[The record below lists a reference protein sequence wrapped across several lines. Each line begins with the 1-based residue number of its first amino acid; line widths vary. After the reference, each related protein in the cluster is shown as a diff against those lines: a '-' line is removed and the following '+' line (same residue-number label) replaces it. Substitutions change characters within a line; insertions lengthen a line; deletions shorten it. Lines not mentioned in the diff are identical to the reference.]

1 MGIDYKLFSK
11 EKVEK
16 ALLKFA
22 VPAMI
27 SLLVMELYN
36 MVDTFFVGLVI
47 GPKAIGALTIAFP
60 VQRLMSSL
68 GMMIAVGAST
78 AVARSLGKKDYDNLK
93 SVILNAINITIVI
106 MVVLTLIISI
116 FKKDMI
122 TGLLG
127 ASQSIYPYAEKY
139 ISIVVLG
146 GLFQALTLVICYIM
160 TSLGYT
166 NITLKATS
174 VGAIL
179 NVIIDYFLVMHLNF
193 GVAGAAIATV
203 VSQTVA
209 LVYAIYKLNKVK
221 KKIGLNL
228 KLNFELKLDILKPI
242 LAVGFST
249 FIIEISDA
257 VVAVILNNILSIYG
271 GDKALIIVGV
281 TTKISMFLF
290 ITVIGISS
298 AMQPIAAFN
307 YGAKDLVRVKE
318 VVVKTIVAVTG
329 ATLILWAVMLIF
341 ANPIIGL
348 FLKDTS
354 LLVET
359 VKAFRII
366 ISLFPTI
373 GIYYVSIYYYQSMGK
388 ARTSLIL
395 SVYRQMIIFIPLLF
409 ILVGKFNIMGAWIA
423 YPISDL
429 ISAITGVIY
438 VRVAL
443 KEKDKAIE
451 AQEYE
456 KERKEKAFKG
466 RSVKVGGL

>member
-1 MGIDYKLFSK
+1 
-11 EKVEK
+11 
-16 ALLKFA
+16 
-22 VPAMI
+22 
-27 SLLVMELYN
+27 
-36 MVDTFFVGLVI
+36 
-47 GPKAIGALTIAFP
+47 
-60 VQRLMSSL
+60 
-68 GMMIAVGAST
+68 
-78 AVARSLGKKDYDNLK
+78 
-93 SVILNAINITIVI
+93 
-106 MVVLTLIISI
+106 
-116 FKKDMI
+116 
-122 TGLLG
+122 
-127 ASQSIYPYAEKY
+127 
-139 ISIVVLG
+139 
-146 GLFQALTLVICYIM
+146 
-160 TSLGYT
+160 
-166 NITLKATS
+166 
-174 VGAIL
+174 
-179 NVIIDYFLVMHLNF
+179 
-193 GVAGAAIATV
+193 
-203 VSQTVA
+203 
-209 LVYAIYKLNKVK
+209 
-221 KKIGLNL
+221 
-228 KLNFELKLDILKPI
+228 
-242 LAVGFST
+242 T

-307 YGAKDLVRVKE
+307 YGAKDLLRVKE

-429 ISAITGVIY
+429 ISAITG
-438 VRVAL
+438 
-443 KEKDKAIE
+443 
-451 AQEYE
+451 
-456 KERKEKAFKG
+456 
-466 RSVKVGGL
+466 

>member
-1 MGIDYKLFSK
+1 MGIDYKLFSE

-36 MVDTFFVGLVI
+36 MVDTFFVGLAI
-47 GPKAIGALTIAFP
+47 GPKAIGALTVAFP

-68 GMMIAVGAST
+68 GLMIAVGAST
-78 AVARSLGKKDYDNLK
+78 AVARSLGKKDYDSLK

-106 MVVLTLIISI
+106 MLILTFIILI

-127 ASQSIYPYAEKY
+127 SSQYIYPYAEEY

-146 GLFQALTLVICYIM
+146 GIFQALTLVICYIM

-174 VGAIL
+174 IGAIL
-179 NVIIDYFLVMHLNF
+179 NAIIDYFLVMHLNF
-193 GVAGAAIATV
+193 GVSGAAIATV
-203 VSQTVA
+203 TSQIAGLLYT
-209 LVYAIYKLNKVK
+209 IYKFNKVK
-221 KKIGLNL
+221 KKIDLNL
-228 KLNFELKLDILKPI
+228 KFNFDLKLDILKPI

-257 VVAVILNNILSIYG
+257 VVAVILNNILSAYG
-271 GDKALIIVGV
+271 GDKAIIIVGV

-318 VVVKTIVAVTG
+318 VVIKTIVAVTG
-329 ATLILWAVMLIF
+329 ATLILWAGMFIF
-341 ANPIIGL
+341 ASPIIGL
-348 FLKDTS
+348 FLKEQS

-366 ISLFPTI
+366 ICLFPTI

-388 ARTSLIL
+388 AKLHLYYLCI
-395 SVYRQMIIFIPLLF
+395 
-409 ILVGKFNIMGAWIA
+409 
-423 YPISDL
+423 
-429 ISAITGVIY
+429 
-438 VRVAL
+438 
-443 KEKDKAIE
+443 DK
-451 AQEYE
+451 
-456 KERKEKAFKG
+456 
-466 RSVKVGGL
+466 

>member
-1 MGIDYKLFSK
+1 MGIDYNLFSR

-36 MVDTFFVGLVI
+36 MVDTFFVGLAI

-78 AVARSLGKKDYDNLK
+78 AVARSLGKKDYKSLK
-93 SVILNAINITIVI
+93 SVILNAINITIII
-106 MVVLTLIISI
+106 MVILTFLMSL
-116 FKKDMI
+116 FKKQMI

-127 ASQSIYPYAEKY
+127 ASQVIYPYAEEY
-139 ISIVVLG
+139 ISIVVIG
-146 GLFQALTLVICYIM
+146 GLFQSLTLVICYIM

-179 NVIIDYFLVMHLNF
+179 NIIIDYFLVMHLNF
-193 GVAGAAIATV
+193 GIAGAAVATV
-203 VSQTVA
+203 VSQIVA
-209 LVYAIYKLNKVK
+209 LVYTVYTFNKVK
-221 KKIGLNL
+221 KKVGLNF
-228 KLNFELKLDILKPI
+228 NFSFKIKLDILKPI
-242 LAVGFST
+242 LAVGFAT

-307 YGAKDLVRVKE
+307 YGAKDLIRVKE
-318 VVVKTIVAVTG
+318 VVIKTIVAVTG
-329 ATLILWAVMLIF
+329 ATLILWAAMMVF
-341 ANPIIGL
+341 ANPIIGI
-348 FLKDTS
+348 FLKDKS
-354 LLVET
+354 LLGET

-366 ISLFPTI
+366 ISIFPTI

-388 ARTSLIL
+388 AKTALIL

-409 ILVGKFNIMGAWIA
+409 ILVNKFNIMGAWIA

-429 ISAITGVIY
+429 IASITGIIY

-451 AQEYE
+451 AQQYE
-456 KERKEKAFKG
+456 KESKAKSFRG
-466 RSVKVGGL
+466 RSLEAGGV

>member
-36 MVDTFFVGLVI
+36 MVDTFFVGLAI

-68 GMMIAVGAST
+68 GLMIAVGAST
-78 AVARSLGKKDYDNLK
+78 AVARSLGKKDYNNLK
-93 SVILNAINITIVI
+93 SVILNAINITIII
-106 MVVLTLIISI
+106 MIVLTFIMSF

-122 TGLLG
+122 TSLLG
-127 ASQSIYPYAEKY
+127 ASESIYPYADEY

-179 NVIIDYFLVMHLNF
+179 NVIIDYFLVINLNF
-193 GVAGAAIATV
+193 GIQGAAISTV
-203 VSQTVA
+203 VSQIVGLIYA
-209 LVYAIYKLNKVK
+209 VYKFNKIK
-221 KKIGLNL
+221 NKIELTL
-228 KLNFELKLDILKPI
+228 KLKFELELNILKPI

-257 VVAVILNNILSIYG
+257 VVAVILNNILSTYG

-318 VVVKTIVAVTG
+318 VVVKTIVFVTG
-329 ATLILWAVMLIF
+329 ATVVLWAAMLIF
-341 ANPIIGL
+341 ASPIIGL
-348 FLKDTS
+348 FLKDQS
-354 LLVET
+354 LLGET

-366 ISLFPTI
+366 ISIFPTI

-388 ARTSLIL
+388 AKTSLIL

-409 ILVGKFNIMGAWIA
+409 ILVSKFNIMGAWMA

-429 ISAITGVIY
+429 ISAITGIIY
-438 VRVAL
+438 VRIAL

-451 AQEYE
+451 AQKYE
-456 KERKEKAFKG
+456 NQRKVKTFKG
-466 RSVKVGGL
+466 RSLKAGGL

>member
-1 MGIDYKLFSK
+1 MGIDYRLFSK

-16 ALLKFA
+16 VLLKFA

-36 MVDTFFVGLVI
+36 MVDTFFVGLAI

-68 GMMIAVGAST
+68 GLMIAVGAST

-93 SVILNAINITIVI
+93 SVIVNAINITIVI
-106 MVVLTLIISI
+106 MVVLTFVMSF
-116 FKKDMI
+116 FKKEMI
-122 TGLLG
+122 TNLLG
-127 ASQSIYPYAEKY
+127 ASQSMYPYAQKY
-139 ISIVVLG
+139 ISIVVFG

-179 NVIIDYFLVMHLNF
+179 NVIIDYILVMNLNF
-193 GVAGAAIATV
+193 GIQGAAIATV
-203 VSQTVA
+203 TSQTVA
-209 LVYAIYKLNKVK
+209 LVYTLYVFNKVK
-221 KKIGLNL
+221 KKIELNINFNFKL
-228 KLNFELKLDILKPI
+228 KLQVLKPI

-257 VVAVILNNILSIYG
+257 VVAVILNNILSVYG
-271 GDKALIIVGV
+271 GDSALIIVGI

-307 YGAKDLVRVKE
+307 YGANDLVRVKE
-318 VVVKTIVAVTG
+318 VVVKTIIFVTG
-329 ATLILWAVMLIF
+329 ATLVLWGAMIIF

-348 FLKDTS
+348 LLKDKR
-354 LLVET
+354 LLGET

-366 ISLFPTI
+366 ICLFPTI

-388 ARTSLIL
+388 ATTSLIL

-409 ILVGKFNIMGAWIA
+409 ILVGKFNVMGAWIA

-429 ISAITGVIY
+429 ISAITGIVY

-443 KEKDKAIE
+443 REKDRAIE
-451 AQEYE
+451 AENDE
-456 KERKEKAFKG
+456 KQRKGKAITG
-466 RSVKVGGL
+466 TSLKVGGL